1 MKKTLPVAKPQAP
14 YAEGNHQ
21 HAHAD
26 HDAER
31 PEDDKR
37 VWPILR
43 RKIFQR
49 RHLLVQAMGEDQA
62 AKRRD
67 FQPVFGAFFIHIGHA
82 KQQQR
87 GGFSGFVLP
96 VAFYGSDF
104 CRLMFKRVEPMHIAN
119 DSLDRRDQQGHPHRH
134 GKHFTY
140 GRRIIAPQKMPG
152 GGGADEHRAAEKSG
166 NRHMGQTIGERRVKD
181 NRQPVLGNDMTVF
194 NGKTLRRLHPAI

>member
-119 DSLDRRDQQGHPHRH
+119 DSWTGATSRAIHIAMENILRMAGVSLPRRRCQAAEAPTNIALLRKAAIAIWDRR
-134 GKHFTY
+134 
-140 GRRIIAPQKMPG
+140 
-152 GGGADEHRAAEKSG
+152 
-166 NRHMGQTIGERRVKD
+166 
-181 NRQPVLGNDMTVF
+181 
-194 NGKTLRRLHPAI
+194 